1 MKIKH
6 FCFDLDGT
14 LVDSSE
20 TIYKSTITTLQR
32 MNIKFGFNKDDLDK
46 RIGKHFVDIFNE
58 VGVNVP
64 DFEHFIKI
72 YKSIY
77 FDFIDNSALY
87 KNVSETL
94 EQLKNSDLK
103 ISLLTTKAQ
112 DQADLLIDH
121 FNLRNYFSLV
131 MGRIN
136 EIPHK
141 PAPEPLLLICKKLEV
156 FPGETIMIGDT
167 ELDIQCGKNAG
178 TKTCA
183 VSYGYRTTEQLE
195 ADNPDYLINSILE
208 IPGLVLEEHSR
219 K

>member
-6 FCFDLDGT
+6 LCFDLDGT

-32 MNIKFGFNKDDLDK
+32 MDIKFGFSKDDLDK

-58 VGVNVP
+58 FGVKVP

-77 FDFIDNSALY
+77 FDFIDNSVLY

-112 DQADLLIDH
+112 DQADLLVDH
-121 FNLRNYFSLV
+121 FNLRTYFNLV

-183 VSYGYRTTEQLE
+183 VSYGYRTIEQLE
-195 ADNPDYLINSILE
+195 ADTPDHLINSILE